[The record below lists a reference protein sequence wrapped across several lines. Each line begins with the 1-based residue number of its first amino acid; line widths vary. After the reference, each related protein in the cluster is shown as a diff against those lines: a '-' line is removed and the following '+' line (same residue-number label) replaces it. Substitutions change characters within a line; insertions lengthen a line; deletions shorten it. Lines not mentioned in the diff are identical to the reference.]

1 MSQPNLPNI
10 TPVVTLSR
18 DDTIN
23 LLLSSIAMEELGMAH
38 ILNAEGEKIQ
48 YALGTIPGLTGPPS
62 SLADILNLNESVRDT
77 LDSLMKQEL
86 LLGSKLDSISNI
98 PTLAGPTGATGPTG
112 PAGGPTGPTGAIG
125 PAGATGPT
133 GVTGAGLQGIIA
145 FNPLIAP
152 TYTPGQVVLYN
163 GSSYVVNTA
172 SPAGV
177 PDTSADYTLLAAA
190 GPTGPTGPT
199 GATGAGLT
207 GLTAF
212 DPAAAPF
219 YTAGQ
224 VVLYEGASYVVNI
237 NNPSGIPGTSPD
249 YTLLA
254 AAGPTGPTGV
264 TGAGL
269 QGIVPFDPLAAPSY
283 TAGQTVTFNG
293 SSYVANVNSPA
304 GTPGASADYTLLA
317 AAGTAGATGG
327 TGITGATGPTGITG
341 VTGATGPTGTTGVTG
356 ATGPTGITG
365 ATGAT
370 GPTGITGVTGATGPT
385 GTTGVTGATGPT
397 GITGATGATGPTGI
411 TGVTGAT
418 GPTGVTGVTGATGPT
433 GGTGAT
439 GATGPTGVTGVTGA
453 TGPTGGTGATGVT
466 GPTGITGIT
475 GATGPTGVTG
485 VTGATGPTGITGVTG
500 ATGPTGITGVTGATG
515 PTGITGV
522 TGATGPTGITG
533 VTGATGPT
541 GITGVTGATG
551 PTGIT
556 GVTGVTGTSLT
567 ATSGFASNTG
577 GGIVAVVVGGTTIS
591 LPNDQ
596 NLSAD
601 ITANAANTVFTVAP
615 AGRYY
620 ISYHIN
626 LTAGLLVSSR
636 VLINGTP
643 FTSSIIAPVASLAN
657 FNNSFIVTLA
667 ADSTIQLQLFGL
679 LGAAT
684 LLGGSVGAALNI
696 IRLS

>member
-112 PAGGPTGPTGAIG
+112 PTGPTGAIG

-133 GVTGAGLQGIIA
+133 GSI
-145 FNPLIAP
+145 
-152 TYTPGQVVLYN
+152 
-163 GSSYVVNTA
+163 
-172 SPAGV
+172 
-177 PDTSADYTLLAAA
+177 
-190 GPTGPTGPT
+190 
-199 GATGAGLT
+199 
-207 GLTAF
+207 
-212 DPAAAPF
+212 
-219 YTAGQ
+219 
-224 VVLYEGASYVVNI
+224 
-237 NNPSGIPGTSPD
+237 
-249 YTLLA
+249 
-254 AAGPTGPTGV
+254 GPTGV

-269 QGIVPFDPLAAPSY
+269 QGIVAFNPLIAPTY
-283 TAGQTVTFNG
+283 TTGQVVLYNG

-317 AAGTAGATGG
+317 AAGITGATGATG
-327 TGITGATGPTGITG
+327 PTGSTGATGDTGPTGITGATGG
-341 VTGATGPTGTTGVTG
+341 
-356 ATGPTGITG
+356 TGPTGITG

-370 GPTGITGVTGATGPT
+370 GPIGSTGVTGDTGPT
-385 GTTGVTGATGPT
+385 GSTGATGGTGLTGSTGVTGDTGPT
-397 GITGATGATGPTGI
+397 GSTGATGGTGPTGS
-411 TGVTGAT
+411 TGAT
-418 GPTGVTGVTGATGPT
+418 GGTGPT
-433 GGTGAT
+433 GS
-439 GATGPTGVTGVTGA
+439 
-453 TGPTGGTGATGVT
+453 
-466 GPTGITGIT
+466 
-475 GATGPTGVTG
+475 
-485 VTGATGPTGITGVTG
+485 
-500 ATGPTGITGVTGATG
+500 
-515 PTGITGV
+515 
-522 TGATGPTGITG
+522 
-533 VTGATGPT
+533 
-541 GITGVTGATG
+541 
-551 PTGIT
+551 
-556 GVTGVTGTSLT
+556 TGTSLT
-567 ATSGFASNTG
+567 ATSGYASNTG
-577 GGIVAVVVGGTTIS
+577 GGVVAVIVGGTTIS
-591 LPNDQ
+591 LPNEQ

-601 ITANAANTVFTVAP
+601 ITANAANTIFTVAP

-636 VLINGTP
+636 ILINGTP
-643 FTSSIIAPVASLAN
+643 PASSIIAPVASLAN
-657 FNNSFIVTLA
+657 FNNSFIVTLPA
-667 ADSTIQLQLFGL
+667 GSTIQLQLFGL

>member
-112 PAGGPTGPTGAIG
+112 PTGAVG

-133 GVTGAGLQGIIA
+133 GSI
-145 FNPLIAP
+145 
-152 TYTPGQVVLYN
+152 
-163 GSSYVVNTA
+163 
-172 SPAGV
+172 
-177 PDTSADYTLLAAA
+177 
-190 GPTGPTGPT
+190 
-199 GATGAGLT
+199 
-207 GLTAF
+207 
-212 DPAAAPF
+212 
-219 YTAGQ
+219 
-224 VVLYEGASYVVNI
+224 
-237 NNPSGIPGTSPD
+237 
-249 YTLLA
+249 
-254 AAGPTGPTGV
+254 GPTGV

-269 QGIVPFDPLAAPSY
+269 QGIVAFNPLIAPTY
-283 TAGQTVTFNG
+283 TTGQVVLYNG

-317 AAGTAGATGG
+317 AAGSTGATGG
-327 TGITGATGPTGITG
+327 TGPTGSTGVTGDTGPTGSTGATGGTGPTGITGATGGTGPTGITG
-341 VTGATGPTGTTGVTG
+341 VTGGTGS
-356 ATGPTGITG
+356 TGITG
-365 ATGAT
+365 ATGGT
-370 GPTGITGVTGATGPT
+370 GPTGSTGATG
-385 GTTGVTGATGPT
+385 GTGPT
-397 GITGATGATGPTGI
+397 GS
-411 TGVTGAT
+411 
-418 GPTGVTGVTGATGPT
+418 
-433 GGTGAT
+433 
-439 GATGPTGVTGVTGA
+439 
-453 TGPTGGTGATGVT
+453 
-466 GPTGITGIT
+466 
-475 GATGPTGVTG
+475 
-485 VTGATGPTGITGVTG
+485 
-500 ATGPTGITGVTGATG
+500 
-515 PTGITGV
+515 
-522 TGATGPTGITG
+522 
-533 VTGATGPT
+533 
-541 GITGVTGATG
+541 
-551 PTGIT
+551 
-556 GVTGVTGTSLT
+556 TGTSLT
-567 ATSGFASNTG
+567 ATSGYASNTG
-577 GGIVAVVVGGTTIS
+577 GGVVAVIVGGTTIS
-591 LPNDQ
+591 LPNEQ

-601 ITANAANTVFTVAP
+601 ITANAANTIFTVAP

-636 VLINGTP
+636 ILINGTP
-643 FTSSIIAPVASLAN
+643 PASSIIAPVASLAN
-657 FNNSFIVTLA
+657 FNNSFIVTLPA
-667 ADSTIQLQLFGL
+667 GSTIQLQLFGL

>member
-112 PAGGPTGPTGAIG
+112 PAGGPAGPTGAIG

-133 GVTGAGLQGIIA
+133 GPTGPTGVTGAGLQGIVA

-172 SPAGV
+172 SPAGI

-190 GPTGPTGPT
+190 GSTGPIGPT

-269 QGIVPFDPLAAPSY
+269 QGIVPFDPLAAAAY
-283 TAGQTVTFNG
+283 TAGQPVTFNG

-317 AAGTAGATGG
+317 AAG
-327 TGITGATGPTGITG
+327 I
-341 VTGATGPTGTTGVTG
+341 
-356 ATGPTGITG
+356 
-365 ATGAT
+365 
-370 GPTGITGVTGATGPT
+370 
-385 GTTGVTGATGPT
+385 
-397 GITGATGATGPTGI
+397 
-411 TGVTGAT
+411 
-418 GPTGVTGVTGATGPT
+418 
-433 GGTGAT
+433 
-439 GATGPTGVTGVTGA
+439 
-453 TGPTGGTGATGVT
+453 TGATGVT
-466 GPTGITGIT
+466 GPTGFT
-475 GATGPTGVTG
+475 GATGGTGPTGF
-485 VTGATGPTGITGVTG
+485 TGATGG
-500 ATGPTGITGVTGATG
+500 TGPTGS
-515 PTGITGV
+515 
-522 TGATGPTGITG
+522 
-533 VTGATGPT
+533 
-541 GITGVTGATG
+541 
-551 PTGIT
+551 
-556 GVTGVTGTSLT
+556 TGTSLT
-567 ATSGFASNTG
+567 ATSGYACNTG
-577 GGIVAVVVGGTTIS
+577 GGVVAVIVGGTTIS
-591 LPNDQ
+591 LPNEQ

-601 ITANAANTVFTVAP
+601 ITANAANTIFTVAP

-636 VLINGTP
+636 ILINGTP
-643 FTSSIIAPVASLAN
+643 PASSIIAPVASLAN
-657 FNNSFIVTLA
+657 FNNSFIVTLPA
-667 ADSTIQLQLFGL
+667 GSTIQLQLFGL

>member
-112 PAGGPTGPTGAIG
+112 PAGGPPGPTGAIG

-133 GVTGAGLQGIIA
+133 GPTGPTGVTGAGLQGIVA

-163 GSSYVVNTA
+163 GSSYVVNTP
-172 SPAGV
+172 SPAGI

-190 GPTGPTGPT
+190 GSTGPIGPT

-254 AAGPTGPTGV
+254 AAGPTGPTGPTGV

-269 QGIVPFDPLAAPSY
+269 QGIVPFDPLAAAAY
-283 TAGQTVTFNG
+283 TAGQPVTFNG

-317 AAGTAGATGG
+317 AAG
-327 TGITGATGPTGITG
+327 ITGATGVSGPTGF
-341 VTGATGPTGTTGVTG
+341 TGATGVS
-356 ATGPTGITG
+356 GPTGITG
-365 ATGAT
+365 ATGGT
-370 GPTGITGVTGATGPT
+370 GPTGSTGATGGTGPT
-385 GTTGVTGATGPT
+385 GFTGATGVSGPT
-397 GITGATGATGPTGI
+397 GFTGATGGTGPTGS
-411 TGVTGAT
+411 TGAT
-418 GPTGVTGVTGATGPT
+418 GETGPTGFTGATGGTGPTGFTGAT
-433 GGTGAT
+433 GGTGPTGST
-439 GATGPTGVTGVTGA
+439 GATGGTGPTGSTGA
-453 TGPTGGTGATGVT
+453 TGETGPTGSTGATGVT
-466 GPTGITGIT
+466 GPTGST
-475 GATGPTGVTG
+475 GAIGETGPTGS
-485 VTGATGPTGITGVTG
+485 A
-500 ATGPTGITGVTGATG
+500 
-515 PTGITGV
+515 
-522 TGATGPTGITG
+522 
-533 VTGATGPT
+533 
-541 GITGVTGATG
+541 
-551 PTGIT
+551 
-556 GVTGVTGTSLT
+556 GTSLT
-567 ATSGFASNTG
+567 ATSGYASNTG
-577 GGIVAVVVGGTTIS
+577 GGVVAVIVGGTTIS
-591 LPNDQ
+591 LPNEQ

-601 ITANAANTVFTVAP
+601 ITVNAANTVFTVAP

-636 VLINGTP
+636 ILINGTP
-643 FTSSIIAPVASLAN
+643 PASSIIAPVASLAN
-657 FNNSFIVTLA
+657 FNNSFIVTLPA
-667 ADSTIQLQLFGL
+667 GSTIQLQLFGL

>member
-112 PAGGPTGPTGAIG
+112 PTGAIG
-125 PAGATGPT
+125 PAGS
-133 GVTGAGLQGIIA
+133 I
-145 FNPLIAP
+145 
-152 TYTPGQVVLYN
+152 
-163 GSSYVVNTA
+163 
-172 SPAGV
+172 
-177 PDTSADYTLLAAA
+177 
-190 GPTGPTGPT
+190 
-199 GATGAGLT
+199 
-207 GLTAF
+207 
-212 DPAAAPF
+212 
-219 YTAGQ
+219 
-224 VVLYEGASYVVNI
+224 
-237 NNPSGIPGTSPD
+237 
-249 YTLLA
+249 
-254 AAGPTGPTGV
+254 GPTGV

-269 QGIVPFDPLAAPSY
+269 QGIVAFNPLIAPTY
-283 TAGQTVTFNG
+283 TTGQVVLYNG

-317 AAGTAGATGG
+317 AAGITGATGATG
-327 TGITGATGPTGITG
+327 PTGSTGATGDTGPTGITGATGG
-341 VTGATGPTGTTGVTG
+341 
-356 ATGPTGITG
+356 TGPTGITG

-370 GPTGITGVTGATGPT
+370 GPIGSTGVTGDTGPT
-385 GTTGVTGATGPT
+385 GSTGATGGTGLTGSTGVTGDTGPT
-397 GITGATGATGPTGI
+397 GSTGATGGTGPTGS
-411 TGVTGAT
+411 TGAT
-418 GPTGVTGVTGATGPT
+418 GGTGPT
-433 GGTGAT
+433 GS
-439 GATGPTGVTGVTGA
+439 
-453 TGPTGGTGATGVT
+453 
-466 GPTGITGIT
+466 
-475 GATGPTGVTG
+475 
-485 VTGATGPTGITGVTG
+485 
-500 ATGPTGITGVTGATG
+500 
-515 PTGITGV
+515 
-522 TGATGPTGITG
+522 
-533 VTGATGPT
+533 
-541 GITGVTGATG
+541 
-551 PTGIT
+551 
-556 GVTGVTGTSLT
+556 TGTSLT
-567 ATSGFASNTG
+567 ATSGYASNTG
-577 GGIVAVVVGGTTIS
+577 GGVVAVIVGGTTIS
-591 LPNDQ
+591 LPNEQ

-601 ITANAANTVFTVAP
+601 ITANAANTIFTVAP

-636 VLINGTP
+636 ILINGTP
-643 FTSSIIAPVASLAN
+643 PASSIIAPVASLAN
-657 FNNSFIVTLA
+657 FNNSFIVTLPA
-667 ADSTIQLQLFGL
+667 GSTIQLQLFGL

>member
-1 MSQPNLPNI
+1 MSQPNMPNI

-112 PAGGPTGPTGAIG
+112 PAGGPPGPTGAIG

-133 GVTGAGLQGIIA
+133 GPTGPTGVTGAGLQGIVA

-163 GSSYVVNTA
+163 GSSYVVNTP
-172 SPAGV
+172 SPAGI

-190 GPTGPTGPT
+190 GSTGPIGPT

-269 QGIVPFDPLAAPSY
+269 QGIVPFDPLAAAAY
-283 TAGQTVTFNG
+283 TAGQPVTFNG

-317 AAGTAGATGG
+317 AAGITGATGG
-327 TGITGATGPTGITG
+327 TGPTGFTGATG
-341 VTGATGPTGTTGVTG
+341 VS
-356 ATGPTGITG
+356 GPTGITG
-365 ATGAT
+365 ATGGT
-370 GPTGITGVTGATGPT
+370 GPTGSTGATGGTGPTGFTGATGVSGPTGFTGATGGTGPTGSTGATGEIGPTGFTGATGGTGPTGSTGATGVTGPTGSTGAIGETGPT
-385 GTTGVTGATGPT
+385 GS
-397 GITGATGATGPTGI
+397 
-411 TGVTGAT
+411 
-418 GPTGVTGVTGATGPT
+418 
-433 GGTGAT
+433 
-439 GATGPTGVTGVTGA
+439 
-453 TGPTGGTGATGVT
+453 TGATGVT
-466 GPTGITGIT
+466 GPTGITGATGDTGPTGST
-475 GATGPTGVTG
+475 GATGG
-485 VTGATGPTGITGVTG
+485 TGPTGS
-500 ATGPTGITGVTGATG
+500 
-515 PTGITGV
+515 
-522 TGATGPTGITG
+522 
-533 VTGATGPT
+533 
-541 GITGVTGATG
+541 
-551 PTGIT
+551 
-556 GVTGVTGTSLT
+556 TGTSLT
-567 ATSGFASNTG
+567 ATSGYASNTG
-577 GGIVAVVVGGTTIS
+577 GGVVAVIVGGTTIS
-591 LPNDQ
+591 LPNEQ

-601 ITANAANTVFTVAP
+601 ITVNAANTVFTVAP

-636 VLINGTP
+636 ILINGTP
-643 FTSSIIAPVASLAN
+643 PASSIIAPVASLAN
-657 FNNSFIVTLA
+657 FNNSFIVTLPA
-667 ADSTIQLQLFGL
+667 GSTIQLQLFGL

>member
-112 PAGGPTGPTGAIG
+112 PAGGPAGPTGAIG

-133 GVTGAGLQGIIA
+133 GPTGPTGVTGAGLQGIVA

-163 GSSYVVNTA
+163 GSSYVVNTP
-172 SPAGV
+172 SPAGI

-190 GPTGPTGPT
+190 GSTGPIGPT

-269 QGIVPFDPLAAPSY
+269 QGIVPFDPLAAAAY
-283 TAGQTVTFNG
+283 TAGQPVTFNG

-317 AAGTAGATGG
+317 AAGITGATGG
-327 TGITGATGPTGITG
+327 TGPTGFTGATGG
-341 VTGATGPTGTTGVTG
+341 
-356 ATGPTGITG
+356 TGPTGITG
-365 ATGAT
+365 ATGGT
-370 GPTGITGVTGATGPT
+370 GPTGI
-385 GTTGVTGATGPT
+385 
-397 GITGATGATGPTGI
+397 
-411 TGVTGAT
+411 
-418 GPTGVTGVTGATGPT
+418 
-433 GGTGAT
+433 
-439 GATGPTGVTGVTGA
+439 
-453 TGPTGGTGATGVT
+453 TGATGVT
-466 GPTGITGIT
+466 GPTGITG
-475 GATGPTGVTG
+475 ATGV
-485 VTGATGPTGITGVTG
+485 TGPTGITGAIG
-500 ATGPTGITGVTGATG
+500 ETGPTGITGATGGTGPTGSTGATGGTG
-515 PTGITGV
+515 PTGITGA
-522 TGATGPTGITG
+522 TGGTGPTGS
-533 VTGATGPT
+533 
-541 GITGVTGATG
+541 
-551 PTGIT
+551 
-556 GVTGVTGTSLT
+556 TGTSLT
-567 ATSGFASNTG
+567 ATSGYASNTG
-577 GGIVAVVVGGTTIS
+577 GGVVAVIVGGTTIS
-591 LPNDQ
+591 LPNEQ

-601 ITANAANTVFTVAP
+601 ITVNAANTVFTVAP

-636 VLINGTP
+636 ILINGTP
-643 FTSSIIAPVASLAN
+643 PASSIIAPVASLAN
-657 FNNSFIVTLA
+657 FNNSFIVTLPA
-667 ADSTIQLQLFGL
+667 GSTIQLQLFGL

>member
-112 PAGGPTGPTGAIG
+112 PTGAIG

-133 GVTGAGLQGIIA
+133 GSIGPTGATGAGLQGIVA

-172 SPAGV
+172 SPAGI

-190 GPTGPTGPT
+190 GSTGPIGPT

-212 DPAAAPF
+212 DPTAAPF

-264 TGAGL
+264 TGATG
-269 QGIVPFDPLAAPSY
+269 GTGPTGS
-283 TAGQTVTFNG
+283 TGVTGDTGPTG
-293 SSYVANVNSPA
+293 S
-304 GTPGASADYTLLA
+304 T
-317 AAGTAGATGG
+317 GATGG
-327 TGITGATGPTGITG
+327 TGPTGS
-341 VTGATGPTGTTGVTG
+341 
-356 ATGPTGITG
+356 
-365 ATGAT
+365 
-370 GPTGITGVTGATGPT
+370 
-385 GTTGVTGATGPT
+385 
-397 GITGATGATGPTGI
+397 
-411 TGVTGAT
+411 
-418 GPTGVTGVTGATGPT
+418 
-433 GGTGAT
+433 
-439 GATGPTGVTGVTGA
+439 
-453 TGPTGGTGATGVT
+453 
-466 GPTGITGIT
+466 
-475 GATGPTGVTG
+475 
-485 VTGATGPTGITGVTG
+485 
-500 ATGPTGITGVTGATG
+500 
-515 PTGITGV
+515 
-522 TGATGPTGITG
+522 
-533 VTGATGPT
+533 
-541 GITGVTGATG
+541 
-551 PTGIT
+551 
-556 GVTGVTGTSLT
+556 TGTSLT
-567 ATSGFASNTG
+567 ATSGYASNTG
-577 GGIVAVVVGGTTIS
+577 GGVVAVIVGGTTIS
-591 LPNDQ
+591 LPNEQ

-601 ITANAANTVFTVAP
+601 ITANAANTIFTVAP

-636 VLINGTP
+636 ILINGTP
-643 FTSSIIAPVASLAN
+643 PASSIIAPVASLAN
-657 FNNSFIVTLA
+657 FNNSFIVTLPA
-667 ADSTIQLQLFGL
+667 GSTIQLQLFGL

>member
-112 PAGGPTGPTGAIG
+112 PTGPTGAIG

-133 GVTGAGLQGIIA
+133 GSIGPTGVTGAGLQGIVA

-152 TYTPGQVVLYN
+152 TYTPGQVVLY
-163 GSSYVVNTA
+163 
-172 SPAGV
+172 
-177 PDTSADYTLLAAA
+177 
-190 GPTGPTGPT
+190 
-199 GATGAGLT
+199 
-207 GLTAF
+207 
-212 DPAAAPF
+212 
-219 YTAGQ
+219 
-224 VVLYEGASYVVNI
+224 
-237 NNPSGIPGTSPD
+237 
-249 YTLLA
+249 
-254 AAGPTGPTGV
+254 
-264 TGAGL
+264 
-269 QGIVPFDPLAAPSY
+269 
-283 TAGQTVTFNG
+283 NG

-317 AAGTAGATGG
+317 AAGSTGATGG
-327 TGITGATGPTGITG
+327 TGPTGSTGVTGGTGPTGSTGATGG
-341 VTGATGPTGTTGVTG
+341 TGPTGS
-356 ATGPTGITG
+356 
-365 ATGAT
+365 
-370 GPTGITGVTGATGPT
+370 
-385 GTTGVTGATGPT
+385 
-397 GITGATGATGPTGI
+397 
-411 TGVTGAT
+411 
-418 GPTGVTGVTGATGPT
+418 
-433 GGTGAT
+433 
-439 GATGPTGVTGVTGA
+439 
-453 TGPTGGTGATGVT
+453 
-466 GPTGITGIT
+466 
-475 GATGPTGVTG
+475 
-485 VTGATGPTGITGVTG
+485 
-500 ATGPTGITGVTGATG
+500 
-515 PTGITGV
+515 
-522 TGATGPTGITG
+522 
-533 VTGATGPT
+533 
-541 GITGVTGATG
+541 
-551 PTGIT
+551 
-556 GVTGVTGTSLT
+556 TGTSLT
-567 ATSGFASNTG
+567 ATSGYASNTG
-577 GGIVAVVVGGTTIS
+577 GGVVPVIVGGTTIS
-591 LPNDQ
+591 LPNEQ

-601 ITANAANTVFTVAP
+601 ITANAANTIFTVAP

-636 VLINGTP
+636 ILINGTP
-643 FTSSIIAPVASLAN
+643 PASSIIAPVASLAN
-657 FNNSFIVTLA
+657 FNNSFIVTLPA
-667 ADSTIQLQLFGL
+667 GSTIQLQLFGL

>member
-112 PAGGPTGPTGAIG
+112 PAGGPAGPTGAIG

-133 GVTGAGLQGIIA
+133 GPTGPTGVTGAGLQGIVV

-172 SPAGV
+172 SPAGI

-190 GPTGPTGPT
+190 GSTGPIGPT

-237 NNPSGIPGTSPD
+237 NNPSGIPETSPD

-269 QGIVPFDPLAAPSY
+269 QGIVPFDPLAAASY
-283 TAGQTVTFNG
+283 TAGQPVTFNG

-317 AAGTAGATGG
+317 AAGSTGATGG
-327 TGITGATGPTGITG
+327 
-341 VTGATGPTGTTGVTG
+341 
-356 ATGPTGITG
+356 TGPTGITG
-365 ATGAT
+365 ATGGT
-370 GPTGITGVTGATGPT
+370 GPTGI
-385 GTTGVTGATGPT
+385 
-397 GITGATGATGPTGI
+397 
-411 TGVTGAT
+411 
-418 GPTGVTGVTGATGPT
+418 
-433 GGTGAT
+433 
-439 GATGPTGVTGVTGA
+439 
-453 TGPTGGTGATGVT
+453 TGATGVT
-466 GPTGITGIT
+466 GPTGITGAIGGTGPTGTT
-475 GATGPTGVTG
+475 GATGGTGPTGS
-485 VTGATGPTGITGVTG
+485 TGATGGTGPTGGTG
-500 ATGPTGITGVTGATG
+500 ATGGTG
-515 PTGITGV
+515 PTGS
-522 TGATGPTGITG
+522 
-533 VTGATGPT
+533 
-541 GITGVTGATG
+541 
-551 PTGIT
+551 
-556 GVTGVTGTSLT
+556 TGTSLT
-567 ATSGFASNTG
+567 ATSGYASNTG
-577 GGIVAVVVGGTTIS
+577 GGVVAVIVGGTTIS
-591 LPNDQ
+591 LPNEQ

-601 ITANAANTVFTVAP
+601 ITANAANTIFTVAP

-636 VLINGTP
+636 ILINGTP
-643 FTSSIIAPVASLAN
+643 PTSSIIAPVASLAN
-657 FNNSFIVTLA
+657 FNNSFIVTLTA
-667 ADSTIQLQLFGL
+667 GSTIQLQLFGL

>member
-112 PAGGPTGPTGAIG
+112 PAGGPAGPTGAIG

-133 GVTGAGLQGIIA
+133 GPTGPTGVTGAGLQGIVA

-163 GSSYVVNTA
+163 GSSYVVNTP
-172 SPAGV
+172 SPAGI

-190 GPTGPTGPT
+190 GSTGPIGPT

-269 QGIVPFDPLAAPSY
+269 QGIVPFDPLAAAAY
-283 TAGQTVTFNG
+283 TAGQPVTFNG

-317 AAGTAGATGG
+317 AAG
-327 TGITGATGPTGITG
+327 ITGATGVTGPTGF
-341 VTGATGPTGTTGVTG
+341 TGATGG
-356 ATGPTGITG
+356 TGPTGITG
-365 ATGAT
+365 AIGET
-370 GPTGITGVTGATGPT
+370 GPTGI
-385 GTTGVTGATGPT
+385 
-397 GITGATGATGPTGI
+397 
-411 TGVTGAT
+411 
-418 GPTGVTGVTGATGPT
+418 
-433 GGTGAT
+433 
-439 GATGPTGVTGVTGA
+439 
-453 TGPTGGTGATGVT
+453 TGATGVT
-466 GPTGITGIT
+466 GPTGITG
-475 GATGPTGVTG
+475 ATGG
-485 VTGATGPTGITGVTG
+485 TGPTGITGATG
-500 ATGPTGITGVTGATG
+500 VTGPTGITGATGGTG
-515 PTGITGV
+515 PTGI
-522 TGATGPTGITG
+522 
-533 VTGATGPT
+533 
-541 GITGVTGATG
+541 
-551 PTGIT
+551 
-556 GVTGVTGTSLT
+556 TGTSLT
-567 ATSGFASNTG
+567 ATSGYASNTG
-577 GGIVAVVVGGTTIS
+577 GGVVAVIVGGTTIS
-591 LPNDQ
+591 LPNEQ

-601 ITANAANTVFTVAP
+601 ITVNAANTVFTVAP

-636 VLINGTP
+636 ILINGTP
-643 FTSSIIAPVASLAN
+643 PASSIIAPVASLAN
-657 FNNSFIVTLA
+657 FNNSFIVTLPA
-667 ADSTIQLQLFGL
+667 GSTIQLQLFGL

>member
-23 LLLSSIAMEELGMAH
+23 LLLSAIAMEELGMAH

-125 PAGATGPT
+125 PAGATGPTGPTGPT

-237 NNPSGIPGTSPD
+237 DNPSGIPGISPD

-317 AAGTAGATGG
+317 ATGTAGATGG
-327 TGITGATGPTGITG
+327 SGPTGITGVTGTTGPTGVTG
-341 VTGATGPTGTTGVTG
+341 VTGATGPTGGTGVTG
-356 ATGPTGITG
+356 TTGPTGITGAAGATGPTGVTGVTGDTGSTGATGATGVTGPTGITG

-370 GPTGITGVTGATGPT
+370 GPTGITGVTGDTGPT
-385 GTTGVTGATGPT
+385 GITGVTGDTGPT
-397 GITGATGATGPTGI
+397 GITGATGATGPTGG

-418 GPTGVTGVTGATGPT
+418 GPTGFTGATG
-433 GGTGAT
+433 GS
-439 GATGPTGVTGVTGA
+439 
-453 TGPTGGTGATGVT
+453 
-466 GPTGITGIT
+466 
-475 GATGPTGVTG
+475 
-485 VTGATGPTGITGVTG
+485 GPTGITGVTG
-500 ATGPTGITGVTGATG
+500 ATGPTGITGV
-515 PTGITGV
+515 
-522 TGATGPTGITG
+522 
-533 VTGATGPT
+533 
-541 GITGVTGATG
+541 
-551 PTGIT
+551 
-556 GVTGVTGTSLT
+556 
-567 ATSGFASNTG
+567 TG

-684 LLGGSVGAALNI
+684 LLGGSVSAALNI

>member
-112 PAGGPTGPTGAIG
+112 PAGGPAGPTGAIG

-133 GVTGAGLQGIIA
+133 GPTGPTGVTGAGLQGIVA

-163 GSSYVVNTA
+163 GSSYVVNTP
-172 SPAGV
+172 SPAGI

-190 GPTGPTGPT
+190 GSTGPIGPT

-269 QGIVPFDPLAAPSY
+269 QGIVPFDPLAAAAY
-283 TAGQTVTFNG
+283 TAGQPVTFNG

-317 AAGTAGATGG
+317 AAG
-327 TGITGATGPTGITG
+327 ITGATGVSGPTGF
-341 VTGATGPTGTTGVTG
+341 TGATGVS
-356 ATGPTGITG
+356 GPTGITG
-365 ATGAT
+365 ATGGT
-370 GPTGITGVTGATGPT
+370 GPTGSTGATG
-385 GTTGVTGATGPT
+385 GTGPT
-397 GITGATGATGPTGI
+397 GF
-411 TGVTGAT
+411 
-418 GPTGVTGVTGATGPT
+418 
-433 GGTGAT
+433 
-439 GATGPTGVTGVTGA
+439 
-453 TGPTGGTGATGVT
+453 TGATGVSGPTGFTGATGGT
-466 GPTGITGIT
+466 GPTGST
-475 GATGPTGVTG
+475 GATGETGPTGF
-485 VTGATGPTGITGVTG
+485 TGATGGTGPTGFTG
-500 ATGPTGITGVTGATG
+500 ATGGTGPTGSTGATG
-515 PTGITGV
+515 GTGPTGS
-522 TGATGPTGITG
+522 TGATGGTGPTGS
-533 VTGATGPT
+533 TGATGD
-541 GITGVTGATG
+541 TG
-551 PTGIT
+551 PTGST
-556 GVTGVTGTSLT
+556 GAIGETGPTGSTGTSLT
-567 ATSGFASNTG
+567 ATSGYASNTG
-577 GGIVAVVVGGTTIS
+577 GGVVAVIVGGTTIS
-591 LPNDQ
+591 LPNEQ

-636 VLINGTP
+636 ILINGTP
-643 FTSSIIAPVASLAN
+643 PASSIIAPVASLAN
-657 FNNSFIVTLA
+657 FNNSFIVTLPA
-667 ADSTIQLQLFGL
+667 GSTIQLQLFGL

>member
-112 PAGGPTGPTGAIG
+112 PAGGPAGPTGAIG

-133 GVTGAGLQGIIA
+133 GPTGPTGVTGAGLQGIVA

-163 GSSYVVNTA
+163 GSSYVVNTP
-172 SPAGV
+172 SPAGI

-190 GPTGPTGPT
+190 GSTGPIGPT

-269 QGIVPFDPLAAPSY
+269 QGIVPFDPLAAAAY
-283 TAGQTVTFNG
+283 TAGQPVTFNG

-317 AAGTAGATGG
+317 AAGITGATGG
-327 TGITGATGPTGITG
+327 TGPTGFTGATGG
-341 VTGATGPTGTTGVTG
+341 
-356 ATGPTGITG
+356 TGPTGITG
-365 ATGAT
+365 ATGGT
-370 GPTGITGVTGATGPT
+370 GPTGI
-385 GTTGVTGATGPT
+385 
-397 GITGATGATGPTGI
+397 
-411 TGVTGAT
+411 
-418 GPTGVTGVTGATGPT
+418 
-433 GGTGAT
+433 
-439 GATGPTGVTGVTGA
+439 
-453 TGPTGGTGATGVT
+453 TGATGVT
-466 GPTGITGIT
+466 GPTGITG
-475 GATGPTGVTG
+475 ATGV
-485 VTGATGPTGITGVTG
+485 TGPTGITGAIG
-500 ATGPTGITGVTGATG
+500 ETGPTGITGATGGTGPTGSTGATGGTG
-515 PTGITGV
+515 PTGITGA
-522 TGATGPTGITG
+522 TGGTGPTGITG
-533 VTGATGPT
+533 ATGGTGPT
-541 GITGVTGATG
+541 GITGATGGTG

-556 GVTGVTGTSLT
+556 GATGGTGPTGITGATGVTGPTGITGATGGTGPTGFTGATGDTGPTGITGATGVTGPTGSTGATGGTGPTGITGTSLT
-567 ATSGFASNTG
+567 ATSGYASNTG
-577 GGIVAVVVGGTTIS
+577 GGVVAVIVGGTTIS
-591 LPNDQ
+591 LPNEQ

-601 ITANAANTVFTVAP
+601 ITVNAANTVFTVAP

-636 VLINGTP
+636 ILINGTP
-643 FTSSIIAPVASLAN
+643 PASSIIAPVASLAN
-657 FNNSFIVTLA
+657 FNNSFIVTLPA
-667 ADSTIQLQLFGL
+667 GSTIQLQLFGL

>member
-23 LLLSSIAMEELGMAH
+23 LLLSAIAMEELGMAH

-125 PAGATGPT
+125 PAGATGPTGPTGPT

-304 GTPGASADYTLLA
+304 GIPGASADYTLLA
-317 AAGTAGATGG
+317 AAGTAGATGVTG
-327 TGITGATGPTGITG
+327 PTGITGVTGDTGPTGITGATGAIGPTGITGVTGDTGPTGITGVTGDTGPTGITGATGATGPTGITG
-341 VTGATGPTGTTGVTG
+341 ATGDTGPTGITGATGATGPTGVTGVTGATGSTGITGATGATGPTGTTGVTG

-365 ATGAT
+365 VTGDTGPTGITGATGST
-370 GPTGITGVTGATGPT
+370 GPTGITGVTGDTGSTGITGLTGSTGPT
-385 GTTGVTGATGPT
+385 GITGVTGSTGPT
-397 GITGATGATGPTGI
+397 GITGATGATGPTGV
-411 TGVTGAT
+411 TGVTGST
-418 GPTGVTGVTGATGPT
+418 GPTGV
-433 GGTGAT
+433 
-439 GATGPTGVTGVTGA
+439 
-453 TGPTGGTGATGVT
+453 
-466 GPTGITGIT
+466 
-475 GATGPTGVTG
+475 
-485 VTGATGPTGITGVTG
+485 
-500 ATGPTGITGVTGATG
+500 
-515 PTGITGV
+515 
-522 TGATGPTGITG
+522 
-533 VTGATGPT
+533 
-541 GITGVTGATG
+541 
-551 PTGIT
+551 T

-620 ISYHIN
+620 ISYQIN

>member
-112 PAGGPTGPTGAIG
+112 PAGGPAGSTGPIG
-125 PAGATGPT
+125 PAGATGPTGPTGPT
-133 GVTGAGLQGIIA
+133 GVTGAGLQGIVA

-163 GSSYVVNTA
+163 GSSYVVNTP
-172 SPAGV
+172 SPAGI

-190 GPTGPTGPT
+190 GSTGPIGPT

-269 QGIVPFDPLAAPSY
+269 QGIVPFDPLAAAAY
-283 TAGQTVTFNG
+283 TAGQPVTFNG

-317 AAGTAGATGG
+317 AAGITGATGG
-327 TGITGATGPTGITG
+327 TGPTGSTGATGVSGPTGITGATGGTGPTGS
-341 VTGATGPTGTTGVTG
+341 TGATGGTGPTGFTGATGVSGPTGFTG
-356 ATGPTGITG
+356 ATGGTGPTGSTGATGGTGPTGSTGATGGTGPTGITG
-365 ATGAT
+365 ATG
-370 GPTGITGVTGATGPT
+370 
-385 GTTGVTGATGPT
+385 
-397 GITGATGATGPTGI
+397 
-411 TGVTGAT
+411 
-418 GPTGVTGVTGATGPT
+418 
-433 GGTGAT
+433 
-439 GATGPTGVTGVTGA
+439 
-453 TGPTGGTGATGVT
+453 VT
-466 GPTGITGIT
+466 GPTGST
-475 GATGPTGVTG
+475 GATGG
-485 VTGATGPTGITGVTG
+485 TGPTGS
-500 ATGPTGITGVTGATG
+500 
-515 PTGITGV
+515 
-522 TGATGPTGITG
+522 
-533 VTGATGPT
+533 
-541 GITGVTGATG
+541 
-551 PTGIT
+551 
-556 GVTGVTGTSLT
+556 TGTSLT
-567 ATSGFASNTG
+567 ATSGYASNTG
-577 GGIVAVVVGGTTIS
+577 GGVVAVIVGGTTIS
-591 LPNDQ
+591 LPNEQ

-636 VLINGTP
+636 ILINGTP
-643 FTSSIIAPVASLAN
+643 PASSIIAPVASLAN
-657 FNNSFIVTLA
+657 FNNSFIVTLPA
-667 ADSTIQLQLFGL
+667 GSTIQLQLFGL

>member
-112 PAGGPTGPTGAIG
+112 PAGGPPGPTGAIG

-133 GVTGAGLQGIIA
+133 GPTGPTGVTGAGLQGIVA

-163 GSSYVVNTA
+163 GSSYVVNTP
-172 SPAGV
+172 SPAGI

-190 GPTGPTGPT
+190 GSTGPIGPT

-269 QGIVPFDPLAAPSY
+269 QGIVPFDPLAAAAY
-283 TAGQTVTFNG
+283 TAGQPVTFNG

-317 AAGTAGATGG
+317 AAGITGATGG
-327 TGITGATGPTGITG
+327 TGPTGFTGATG
-341 VTGATGPTGTTGVTG
+341 VS
-356 ATGPTGITG
+356 GPTGITG
-365 ATGAT
+365 ATGGT
-370 GPTGITGVTGATGPT
+370 GPTGSTGATGGTGPT
-385 GTTGVTGATGPT
+385 GFTGATGVSGPT
-397 GITGATGATGPTGI
+397 GFTGATGGTGPTGS
-411 TGVTGAT
+411 TGAT
-418 GPTGVTGVTGATGPT
+418 GEIGPTGFTGATG
-433 GGTGAT
+433 G
-439 GATGPTGVTGVTGA
+439 TGPTGS
-453 TGPTGGTGATGVT
+453 TGATGVT
-466 GPTGITGIT
+466 GPTGSTGAIGETGPTGST
-475 GATGPTGVTG
+475 GATGG
-485 VTGATGPTGITGVTG
+485 TGPTGS
-500 ATGPTGITGVTGATG
+500 
-515 PTGITGV
+515 
-522 TGATGPTGITG
+522 
-533 VTGATGPT
+533 
-541 GITGVTGATG
+541 
-551 PTGIT
+551 
-556 GVTGVTGTSLT
+556 TGTSLT
-567 ATSGFASNTG
+567 ATSGYASNTG
-577 GGIVAVVVGGTTIS
+577 GGVVAVIVGGTTIS
-591 LPNDQ
+591 LPNEQ

-601 ITANAANTVFTVAP
+601 ITVNAANTVFTVAP

-636 VLINGTP
+636 ILINGTP
-643 FTSSIIAPVASLAN
+643 PASSIIAPVASLAN
-657 FNNSFIVTLA
+657 FNNSFIVTLPA
-667 ADSTIQLQLFGL
+667 GSTIQLQLFGL